1 MSKWFNITNSAA
13 GSAVIDIF
21 DEIGAWGI
29 SAKDFVNQ
37 LRLATGNNLT
47 SLTLNIDSPGGSV
60 DDGLTIYDAIK
71 ALGVPVTSN
80 VTGTAASMASVIMLA
95 ADKIT
100 IAENGRVMI
109 HRVSGGVMGN
119 PDDVAA
125 AAAVMKQFEDR
136 IINIYM
142 ARTGKDETTIRDLM
156 KAEIG
161 TWFFGQ
167 EAVDAGF
174 ADEVTPGVQ
183 AKAFQPNWAKNFTA
197 LPVALFDMPTNPKPT
212 AHSPK
217 NMKALIAL
225 ASLVGLSLKGDETED
240 QLCDAIA
247 AHKPTPPKM
256 ELNVEDPETKA
267 HFQKLV
273 DEATASLKT
282 EVTNLTAL
290 IKNGAA
296 GAAGAGAPVTAGAP
310 AAEAPTM
317 SRTAFN
323 KLSHAERNAF
333 MATNGKL
340 SND

>member
-13 GSAVIDIF
+13 SGSAVIDIF

-29 SAKDFVNQ
+29 SAKNFVDQ
-37 LRLATGNNLT
+37 LRLITGLK

-71 ALGVPVTSN
+71 ALGIPVTSN

-95 ADKIT
+95 ADKIS

-109 HRVSGGVMGN
+109 HRVSGGVYGD

-174 ADEVTPGVQ
+174 ADEVVTGVK
-183 AKAFQPNWAKNFTA
+183 AKAFQPNWMKNFTM
-197 LPVALFDMPTNPKPT
+197 LPVALFDIAPDAKPT
-212 AHSPK
+212 ALPQH
-217 NMKALIAL
+217 MKAILAL

-240 QLCDAIA
+240 QLCAAIA
-247 AHKPTPPKM
+247 AHTPTPPKM

-273 DEATASLKT
+273 DDATAALKAD
-282 EVTNLTAL
+282 VVNLTAL

-296 GAAGAGAPVTAGAP
+296 GAAGAGAAVTAAAP
-310 AAEAPTM
+310 VLPVNTL
-317 SRTAFN
+317 SRAAFN
-323 KLSHAERNAF
+323 ALSHAERNAF

>member
-1 MSKWFNITNSAA
+1 MSKWFTITNSAA
-13 GSAVIDIF
+13 SGSAVIDIF

-29 SAKDFVNQ
+29 SAKNFVDQLNQ
-37 LRLATGNNLT
+37 LNGIKG
-47 SLTLNIDSPGGSV
+47 LTLNLHSPGGDV
-60 DDGLTIYDAIK
+60 TEGLAIHDAIK
-71 ALGVPVTSN
+71 NLSVPVVAN
-80 VTGTAASMASVIMLA
+80 VIGSAASMASVIMQA
-95 ADKIT
+95 ADKRT
-100 IAENGRVMI
+100 IVENGSVMI

-125 AAAVMKQFEDR
+125 GAAVMKQMEDR
-136 IINIYM
+136 IVNIYM

-167 EAVDAGF
+167 NAVDAGF
-174 ADEVTPGVQ
+174 ADEVVKGVK
-183 AKAFQPNWAKNFTA
+183 AKAFQSNWVKNFTA
-197 LPVALFDMPTNPKPT
+197 LPVALFDIAPDAKPT
-212 AHSPK
+212 ALLPQ
-217 NMKALIAL
+217 NMKAILAL

-240 QLCDAIA
+240 QLCAAIA
-247 AHKPTPPKM
+247 AHTPTPPKM

-273 DEATASLKT
+273 DDATAALKAD
-282 EVTNLTAL
+282 VVNLTAL

-296 GAAGAGAPVTAGAP
+296 GAAGAGAPVTAAAP
-310 AAEAPTM
+310 VPAVNTL
-317 SRTAFN
+317 SRSAFN
-323 KLSHAERNAF
+323 ALSHAERNAF

>member
-1 MSKWFNITNSAA
+1 MSKWFTITNSAA
-13 GSAVIDIF
+13 SGSAVIDIF

-29 SAKDFVNQ
+29 SAKSFVDQ
-37 LRLATGNNLT
+37 LRLITGLK

-71 ALGVPVTSN
+71 ALGIPVTSN

-109 HRVSGGVMGN
+109 HRVSGGVYGD

-142 ARTGKDETTIRDLM
+142 ARTGKDEETIRDLM

-174 ADEVTPGVQ
+174 ADEVVTGVK
-183 AKAFQPNWAKNFTA
+183 AKAFQSNWMKNFTM
-197 LPVALFDMPTNPKPT
+197 LPVALFDIAPDAKPT
-212 AHSPK
+212 ALLPQ
-217 NMKALIAL
+217 NMKAILAL

-240 QLCDAIA
+240 QLCAAIA
-247 AHKPTPPKM
+247 AHTPTPPKM

-273 DEATASLKT
+273 DDATAALKAD
-282 EVTNLTAL
+282 VVNLTAL

-296 GAAGAGAPVTAGAP
+296 GAAGAGAPVTAAAP
-310 AAEAPTM
+310 VPAVNTL
-317 SRTAFN
+317 SRAAFN
-323 KLSHAERNAF
+323 ALSHAERNAF

>member
-1 MSKWFNITNSAA
+1 MSKWFKITNSASA
-13 GSAVIDIF
+13 DSAVIDIF

-29 SAKDFVNQ
+29 SSKDFVSQ
-37 LRLATGNNLT
+37 LRQVTGIK

-60 DDGLTIYDAIK
+60 DDGLTIFDAIK
-71 ALGVPVTSN
+71 ALGVPVVSN

-109 HRVSGGVMGN
+109 HRVSAGVMGN

-142 ARTGKDETTIRDLM
+142 ARTGKDEATIRDLM
-156 KAEIG
+156 KADIG

-174 ADEVTPGVQ
+174 ADEVVKGVK
-183 AKAFQPNWAKNFTA
+183 AKAFQPNWVKNFTA
-197 LPVALFDMPTNPKPT
+197 LPVALFDIPTDAKPT
-212 AHSPK
+212 ALPSK
-217 NMKALIAL
+217 NMKAILAL

-240 QLCDAIA
+240 QLCAAIA

-273 DEATASLKT
+273 DDATAALKADL
-282 EVTNLTAL
+282 VNLNAL

-296 GAAGAGAPVTAGAP
+296 GAAGAGKPIVPGTPPP
-310 AAEAPTM
+310 AENTM
-317 SRTAFN
+317 TRAAFN

-333 MATNGKL
+333 MAAKGKL
-340 SND
+340 TD

>member
-1 MSKWFNITNSAA
+1 MSKWFKITNAA
-13 GSAVIDIF
+13 DSGSAVIDIF

-29 SAKDFVNQ
+29 TSKDFVNQ
-37 LRLATGNNLT
+37 LKQTTGLK

-60 DDGLTIYDAIK
+60 DDGLTIFDAIK

-95 ADKIT
+95 ADQIR

-136 IINIYM
+136 IVNIYM
-142 ARTGKDETTIRDLM
+142 SRTGKDETVIRDLM
-156 KAEIG
+156 KADIG

-174 ADEVTPGVQ
+174 ADEVVTGVK

-212 AHSPK
+212 ADSPT
-217 NMKALIAL
+217 NMKAILAL

-240 QLCDAIA
+240 QLCAAIA

-273 DEATASLKT
+273 DDATASLKT

-296 GAAGAGAPVTAGAP
+296 GAAGAGAPVPP
-310 AAEAPTM
+310 ASNDGKPKSLTRAEFQNLNP
-317 SRTAFN
+317 R
-323 KLSHAERNAF
+323 ERNEF
-333 MATNGKL
+333 FRTPGNSL
-340 SND
+340 ID